1 MVEIL
6 TCTKDWEA
14 AEARLQQQV
23 EDKSFEEEC
32 FSELYLVVPEV
43 AE

>member
-14 AEARLQQQV
+14 AEVRLQEQV
-23 EDKSFEEEC
+23 EDKELEASFEDL
-32 FSELYLVVPEV
+32 FLDVPSD
-43 AE
+43 

>member
-6 TCTKDWEA
+6 TCVKDWEA

-23 EDKSFEEEC
+23 EDKSFKEE
-32 FSELYLVVPEV
+32 
-43 AE
+43 

>member
-6 TCTKDWEA
+6 TCVKDWEA

-23 EDKSFEEEC
+23 KDKSFKEE
-32 FSELYLVVPEV
+32 
-43 AE
+43 